1 MNMEMSQQ
9 DREMHFGR
17 QEQALVMPENIE
29 AEQALLGA
37 LLVKNDSI
45 AHVPATFDVSH
56 FFERIHRDI
65 YTAMSKLRA
74 INKDAN
80 PVTIRSH
87 MSPELVSAKI
97 GDKTVAQYLAS
108 LAANAVSIVN
118 VPDFADAITEYH
130 HRRQAIAVGS
140 DASAA
145 ATRAAD
151 ELEFIDQIRDCRE
164 RLSAIISDIEAR
176 NEPQESFFDA
186 VDRTLGVTSDAIAG
200 RRVSGLD
207 LGIPELTNLMGPL
220 GVGELLVIGGDVKT
234 GKSAAAWQCFFNL
247 AQNHPGAG
255 VSGEMP
261 TDQIIMREK
270 ARRTGISAKRQKR
283 GQVSQDEVDLLVR
296 AGADIK
302 RLRYIDICSK
312 QITLE
317 EVDERINRLQGEHG
331 IEFFV
336 LDHILK
342 LAWTGKMEDAD
353 DFKKAN
359 KATSTLKN
367 IAMKRKIPIIA
378 LTHINKNSNDGT
390 WGKSY
395 RDRLMAA
402 KRRRPTY
409 KSMLGNIDKD
419 VDNMIIVHQAY
430 PAVAGMEP
438 EEGTED
444 YRLWEDTMAEVKGKA
459 EFILALSREN
469 EFPRRQEIQWN
480 GSSTSFGP
488 AYNQAHENRRLV

>member
-1 MNMEMSQQ
+1 MNAMNQ
-9 DREMHFGR
+9 DFTP
-17 QEQALVMPENIE
+17 ANIE
-29 AEQALLGA
+29 AEQALLGGIMVNNDA
-37 LLVKNDSI
+37 LLQ
-45 AHVPATFDVSH
+45 VPATFEVFH

-65 YTAMSKLRA
+65 YSAMLKCREASK
-74 INKDAN
+74 NAN
-80 PVTIRSH
+80 PVTIRSF
-87 MSPELVSAKI
+87 MSPESAAQKI
-97 GDKTVAQYLAS
+97 GEMSLPQYLAALS
-108 LAANAVSIVN
+108 GNAVSVVN
-118 VPDFADAITEYH
+118 VPDYADAVTEYY
-130 HRRQAIAVGS
+130 HRREAMAAGEEAGI
-140 DASAA
+140 A

-151 ELEFIDQIRDCRE
+151 ELEFIDRIRDCRD
-164 RLSAIISDIEAR
+164 RFSAIITGIETR
-176 NEPQESFFDA
+176 NEPQESFNDA
-186 VDRTLGVTSDAIAG
+186 VDRTFETTGDAIAG

-220 GVGELLVIGGDVKT
+220 GQGELLVIGGDVKT

-247 AQNHPGAG
+247 AERHPIAG

-261 TDQIIMREK
+261 REQVIMREK

-283 GQVSQDEVDLLVR
+283 GHVSQEEMDELLQ
-296 AGADIK
+296 AGQAIK
-302 RLRYIDICSK
+302 RLKFIDIISK
-312 QITLE
+312 QITLD
-317 EVDERINRLQGEHG
+317 EVDERINRLQGEFG
-331 IEFFV
+331 IEAFV

-390 WGKSY
+390 WGKTY

-438 EEGTED
+438 EEGTDD
-444 YRLWEDTMAEVKGKA
+444 YILWESTLAEVKGKA

-469 EFPRRQEIQWN
+469 EFPRRQEIAWR
-480 GSSTSFGP
+480 GESTSFGQEFRK
-488 AYNQAHENRRLV
+488 AQNDRRLL

>member
-1 MNMEMSQQ
+1 MNMQY
-9 DREMHFGR
+9 REP
-17 QEQALVMPENIE
+17 LPSNIE
-29 AEQALLGA
+29 AEQAILGA
-37 LLVKNDSI
+37 ILVNNDALGAI
-45 AHVPATFDVSH
+45 PVTFATEH
-56 FFERIHRDI
+56 FFERLHQHI
-65 YTAMSKLRA
+65 YDAILRGRATSK
-74 INKDAN
+74 NMN
-80 PVTIRSH
+80 PVTVRSF
-87 MSPELVSAKI
+87 MAPEFANEKV
-97 GDKTVAQYLAS
+97 GDMTVAKYLAR
-108 LAANAVSIVN
+108 LASEAVSIGN
-118 VPDFADAITEYH
+118 VLDFADAITGYY
-130 HRRQAIAVGS
+130 HRRQAMSVGD
-140 DASAA
+140 DAHDAGIKA
-145 ATRAAD
+145 ED
-151 ELEFIDQIRDCRE
+151 ELQFIDRIKECRDK
-164 RLSAIISDIEAR
+164 LTAIVTDIHLR
-176 NEPQESFFDA
+176 NEPQESFGDA
-186 VDRTLGVTSDAIAG
+186 VDRTLDITADAISG
-200 RRVSGLD
+200 RHVAGLD
-207 LGIPELTNLMGPL
+207 LGIPELSQLMGPL
-220 GVGELLVIGGDVKT
+220 GQGELLVIGGDVKT

-247 AQNHPGAG
+247 AERHAVAG

-261 TDQIIMREK
+261 REQVIMREK

-283 GQVSQDEVDLLVR
+283 GQVSQLEMDQLVM
-296 AGADIK
+296 AGLSIK
-302 RLRYIDICSK
+302 KMKFIDIISK

-317 EVDERINRLQGEHG
+317 EVDERINRLQGEYG
-331 IEFFV
+331 IEAFV

-359 KATSTLKN
+359 RATSTLKN

-378 LTHINKNSNDGT
+378 LTHINKNANDGT
-390 WGKSY
+390 WGKTY

-438 EEGTED
+438 EEGTDD
-444 YRLWEDTMAEVKGKA
+444 YILWEAAMNEVKGKA

-488 AYNQAHENRRLV
+488 MFNQGNQGRML

>member
-1 MNMEMSQQ
+1 MNAMNQ
-9 DREMHFGR
+9 DFVP
-17 QEQALVMPENIE
+17 ANIE

-37 LLVKNDSI
+37 LLMNNEAVSR
-45 AHVPATFDVSH
+45 VPVTFDVSH

-65 YTAMSKLRA
+65 YTAILKLRA
-74 INKDAN
+74 INKEAN
-80 PVTIRSH
+80 AVTVRSH
-87 MSPELVSAKI
+87 MSPEMVSIKI
-97 GDKTVAQYLAS
+97 GDMSVSQYLAH
-108 LAANAVSIVN
+108 LAAEAVNIIN
-118 VPDFADAITEYH
+118 TPDYADAVTEYY
-130 HRRQAIAVGS
+130 HRREAISVGENARS
-140 DASAA
+140 A

-151 ELEFIDQIRDCRE
+151 ELEFIDQITDCRN
-164 RLSAIISDIEAR
+164 RFSAIITDIQAR
-176 NEPQESFFDA
+176 NEPQESFLDA

-200 RRVSGLD
+200 RRVAGLD
-207 LGIPELTNLMGPL
+207 LGIPELTHLMGPL
-220 GVGELLVIGGDVKT
+220 GTGELLVIGGDVKT

-247 AQNHPGAG
+247 AERHPIAG
-255 VSGEMP
+255 LSGEMP

-283 GQVSQDEVDLLVR
+283 GQVSQDEVEQLVR

-302 RLRYIDICSK
+302 RLKFIDIISK

-317 EVDERINRLQGEHG
+317 ELDERINRLQGEHG
-331 IEFFV
+331 IEAFV
-336 LDHILK
+336 VDHILK
-342 LAWTGKMEDAD
+342 LLWTGKMEDAD

-359 KATSTLKN
+359 RATSTLKN
-367 IAMKRKIPIIA
+367 IAMKRNIPIIA

-438 EEGTED
+438 EEGTDD

-488 AYNQAHENRRLV
+488 AFEDSRMARRLV

>member
-1 MNMEMSQQ
+1 MNAMNQT
-9 DREMHFGR
+9 FIP
-17 QEQALVMPENIE
+17 ANIE

-37 LLVKNDSI
+37 LLMNNEAVSR
-45 AHVPATFDVSH
+45 VPVTFDVSH

-65 YTAMSKLRA
+65 YTAILKLRA
-74 INKDAN
+74 INKEAN
-80 PVTIRSH
+80 AVTVRSH
-87 MSPELVSAKI
+87 MSPELVSVKI
-97 GDKTVAQYLAS
+97 GDMTVSQYVAH
-108 LAANAVSIVN
+108 LAAEAVNIVN
-118 VPDFADAITEYH
+118 TPDYADAVTEYY
-130 HRRQAIAVGS
+130 HRREAIAVGD
-140 DASAA
+140 DASTA

-151 ELEFIDQIRDCRE
+151 ELEFIDQIKDCRQ
-164 RLSAIISDIEAR
+164 RLSAIITDIEAR
-176 NEPQESFFDA
+176 NEPQESFLDA

-200 RRVSGLD
+200 RRVAGLD

-220 GVGELLVIGGDVKT
+220 GTGELLVIGGDVKT

-247 AQNHPGAG
+247 AERHPIAG
-255 VSGEMP
+255 LSGEMP

-283 GQVSQDEVDLLVR
+283 GQVSQDEVDQLVR

-302 RLRYIDICSK
+302 RLKFIDIISK

-331 IEFFV
+331 IECFV

-359 KATSTLKN
+359 RATSTLKN

-390 WGKSY
+390 WGKTY

-438 EEGTED
+438 EEGTDD
-444 YRLWEDTMAEVKGKA
+444 YRLWEDTMAEVNGKA

-488 AYNQAHENRRLV
+488 EYARAQNSRELFPR